1 MRSATHIQVHHNA
14 RYLMTEHSK
23 YYYDYNRNDLSRK
36 NPFNEVTVG
45 EDGVLDLP
53 SETMEE
59 LGWKEGDQLIWT
71 DNNDGS
77 FSLKKYEKTND

>member
-1 MRSATHIQVHHNA
+1 
-14 RYLMTEHSK
+14 MTEHSE
-23 YYYDYNRNDLSRK
+23 YYYDYDRNDLSRK
-36 NPFNEVTVG
+36 NPFTEVTVG

-59 LGWKEGDQLIWT
+59 LGWKEGDQLVWT

-77 FSLKKYEKTND
+77 FSLRKNEKTND